1 MVGVAQSVE
10 RRSVAAEA
18 AGSKPV
24 THPKF
29 TNKKQKSFSVRI
41 F

>member
-24 THPKF
+24 THPRI
-29 TNKKQKSFSVRI
+29 KSITFGGA
-41 F
+41 FYFD